1 MKRRGIHRFRR
12 SPDGS
17 AGFGV
22 VEVVIAIALLGALS
36 LALTGMFQS
45 IVALQAAA
53 RNQKLATLAAQRQ
66 IETLRNSSY
75 GNLTAGST
83 VDFSGNLPSELPSP
97 KSGSVAITE
106 PNSGLKRVDVT
117 VTYKQY
123 GATKKVVV
131 SSTIGIIGIT
141 K

>member
-1 MKRRGIHRFRR
+1 MNR
-12 SPDGS
+12 SS
-17 AGFGV
+17 RSRLQTGFGI
-22 VEVVIAIALLGALS
+22 VEVVIAIALLGALA

-45 IVALQAAA
+45 IVAIQASA
-53 RNQKLATLAAQRQ
+53 RSQKLATIAAQRQ
-66 IETLRNSSY
+66 IESLRNSNY
-75 GNLTAGST
+75 NNLIAGST
-83 VDFSGNLPSELPSP
+83 IDFAASLPSDLPKP
-97 KSGSVAITE
+97 RTGSVAISE
-106 PNSGLKRVDVT
+106 PTSGVKRVDVT